1 MNHKAGFVNI
11 IGKPNAGK
19 STLLNLLLKEK
30 LAIVTPKAQTT
41 RQRIM
46 GIINTDEYQIVLSD
60 TPGFVG
66 KEASGLHKRMNTY
79 VKLAL
84 EDADVLLYLIDA
96 GNPKTNEDLDHLFKN
111 FKGDKLILLNKI
123 DLFQDQNEIEEKMV
137 SLTKEFGDCGVFP
150 ISALHKFNVQEIFKL
165 VVPKLPESEPYF
177 PKDEFT
183 DRSQR
188 FFASEIVREK
198 IMLSY
203 SQEVPYSCAVV
214 IERFKDDPD
223 IIRMEGRVYV
233 ERDSQKGILIGKGG
247 EKLKKMST
255 LARIDLEQ
263 FFGKQV
269 FIRLQVKVQPDWRN
283 NEKQLGRF
291 GYHTTE

>member
-1 MNHKAGFVNI
+1 MKHKAGFVNI

-46 GIINTDEYQIVLSD
+46 GIINTDEYQMVLSD

-96 GNPKTNEDLDHLFKN
+96 SNKNTNEDLDHLFRN
-111 FKGDKLILLNKI
+111 FKGEKIILLNKI
-123 DLFQDQNEIEEKMV
+123 DLIQDQGAVEEKIE
-137 SLTKEFGDCGVFP
+137 SLSKDFGGCVVFP
-150 ISALHKFNVQEIFKL
+150 ISALHKFNVNEILQL

-188 FFASEIVREK
+188 FFASEIIREK

-203 SQEVPYSCAVV
+203 SQEVPYSCAVI
-214 IERFKDDPD
+214 IERFKEEDD

-233 ERDSQKGILIGKGG
+233 ERESQKGILIGKGG

-263 FFGKQV
+263 FFEKHV
-269 FIRLQVKVQPDWRN
+269 FLRLQVKVQPDWRN